1 MTVIERDMI
10 ASGNEPAS
18 LEGEPFCS
26 GEAWYLAR
34 FNRRLHAARAV
45 NRAKA
50 DGFAVAVLP
59 IAAEIVE
66 SGITPFNG
74 IARELR
80 RRGVPTERGGR
91 WTASRVR
98 ALVYRKLSPSDPWRR
113 PHRRPPWGDLH
124 PTTSPFRPSILL
136 APTRT

>member
-1 MTVIERDMI
+1 M
-10 ASGNEPAS
+10 
-18 LEGEPFCS
+18 
-26 GEAWYLAR
+26 AR
-34 FNRRLHAARAV
+34 FNRRLRAARAV

-66 SGITPFNG
+66 SGITSFNG

-80 RRGVPTERGGR
+80 RRGVPTARGGR

-98 ALVYRKLSPSDPWRR
+98 ALVYRKLSPSDP
-113 PHRRPPWGDLH
+113 
-124 PTTSPFRPSILL
+124 
-136 APTRT
+136 